1 MKQPEF
7 SLPSPHLKAGLSV
20 SKAFI
25 GGLPWA
31 NEPGGQPEKQNQAGR
46 LAEPEPSGPPAL
58 IAPPA
63 LASLTG
69 LTGVSGLTAFPR
81 LVNAE
86 SPTAASATKNSAKT
100 DRFGERLATL
110 VRDSPV
116 WSISLSVHCLLLIV
130 LSLWVVRAEPVKKL
144 RLRLA
149 FGPAA
154 GLVRE
159 TGLDVGPP
167 KDPVKQPDETTTEIA
182 EAELPA
188 VLMPQAAP
196 TVVAETTVGPAA
208 EAEPMI
214 APAVGM
220 LLSGRDAG
228 RKRVLLGAAGGS
240 DATEAAVAM
249 ALGWLKRQQNEK
261 DGLWSLRGPYGDGG
275 SQENQLAATAMALLA
290 FQGAGNTLTDGPHR
304 EVVGRA
310 WRSLLKKQQADGA
323 FDVGQVPPQHALYSH
338 AQATMALCELYGMT
352 RDPKLAEPAARA
364 VAYCVA
370 AQGPNG
376 GWRYAPGKPGDMSVT
391 GWYMMALKTAEMAG
405 MDVPAATFTRIGE
418 FLETV
423 ANEQGT
429 RYGYLRHSP
438 FKAASPVTAA
448 VTAEG
453 LLCRQYL
460 GWPQKDP
467 RLVEGLELLMAEN
480 PLPPKLEKDP
490 KLKNDLEFEE
500 NMDTKDVYAWY
511 YITQVAH
518 HMEGEQWQR
527 WNERLR
533 EVLPSRQATER
544 EKGSWDPSLDKWGYS
559 GGRLFVT
566 SFYVYMLETYYRHL
580 PLYAAQQVEGL

>member
-20 SKAFI
+20 SKALV

-31 NEPGGQPEKQNQAGR
+31 NEPAGQPEKQRQAGR
-46 LAEPEPSGPPAL
+46 NTVPELLGPLALTG
-58 IAPPA
+58 I
-63 LASLTG
+63 TG
-69 LTGVSGLTAFPR
+69 LTGLAAFPR
-81 LVNAE
+81 LVDAE
-86 SPTAASATKNSAKT
+86 SPAAASANKNSAKT

-130 LSLWVVRAEPVKKL
+130 LSLWIVRAEPAKKL
-144 RLRLA
+144 RLSLA

-159 TGLDVGPP
+159 TGLDIGPP
-167 KDPVKQPDETTTEIA
+167 KEPVEQPDEKTTEIA

-220 LLSGRDAG
+220 LLTGRDAG

-240 DATEAAVAM
+240 DVTEAAVAM
-249 ALGWLKRQQNEK
+249 ALDWLKRQQNEK
-261 DGLWSLRGPYGDGG
+261 DGLWSLRGPYDDGG

-304 EVVGRA
+304 AVVSRA

-376 GWRYAPGKPGDMSVT
+376 GWRYEPGKPGDMSVT

-405 MDVPAATFTRIGE
+405 MDVPAATFARIGE
-418 FLETV
+418 FLESV
-423 ANEQGT
+423 ANEKGT

-438 FKAASPVTAA
+438 FKAASPMTAA

-467 RLVEGLELLMAEN
+467 RLVQGFEILMS
-480 PLPPKLEKDP
+480 EKIFDFHG
-490 KLKNDLEFEE
+490 DS
-500 NMDTKDVYAWY
+500 KDVYAWY

-533 EVLPSRQATER
+533 EVLPREQVATGR
-544 EKGSWDPSLDKWGYS
+544 EKGSWDPSLDQWGHI

-566 SFYVYMLETYYRHL
+566 SFCTYMLEVYYRHL